1 MGKSAASVTQ
11 QAIRAI
17 SAGAVSL
24 LLAPVGF
31 KRRSPH
37 FWRETD
43 GIYQAVHF
51 QASQWGTSSEGSF
64 TVNLGI
70 SSPTLYASFTGREFP
85 KNPATVLWP
94 VSARIGSLMPSHC
107 DLWWEVSERTD
118 LDTLGIEV
126 ASALRDHA
134 LPYLDRIRTP
144 DQFNTL
150 LLGEQPI
157 PGVTAAQRPLIG
169 ATLAIDIGEYQSA
182 RRMLEEA
189 LAKHLGKPFE
199 STVRN
204 VARRLDLQL
213 NGAN

>member
-1 MGKSAASVTQ
+1 MGKSVASVTQ

-17 SAGAVSL
+17 SSGAVSV

-31 KRRSPH
+31 KRRAPH
-37 FWRETD
+37 FWRATG

-51 QASQWGTSSEGSF
+51 QASQWGTSSQGRF

-70 SSPTLYASFTGREFP
+70 SSPTLYSSFTGREFP

-118 LDTLGIEV
+118 LDALGIEV
-126 ASALRDHA
+126 AGTLRDHA
-134 LPYLDRIRTP
+134 LPFFDRIRTP

-150 LLGEQPI
+150 LLSDEPI
-157 PGVTAAQRPLIG
+157 TGVTAAQRPLIG
-169 ATLAIDIGEYQSA
+169 ATLAVDIGDHQSA
-182 RRMLEEA
+182 RLMLEEA

-204 VARRLDLQL
+204 IARRLDLQL
-213 NGAN
+213 NGVN